1 MRAPIEED
9 EEDAGE
15 EVDEE
20 ELAAQAQRQRT
31 ADAKAAA
38 ERVYKQREEIAQRN
52 AAAAARSEAEVA
64 RIEAEHRIQE
74 ALALEK
80 IRLDQEQERA
90 TAPAIPSRG
99 NQDSILAQQEA
110 EIAAKRAA
118 AAKVPVPAPGSPA
131 ASVGTPSSVEEKPPP
146 SAGLLSIRAP
156 GSGSATLDQAADLQ
170 SATAKLQAIRA
181 ASAVNGAPKSPRNSQ
196 SPQYGTAFQ
205 SKGFTPAQAM
215 AQAFQPGSTFRNLR
229 GGRRKTRRRR
239 RTYREP
245 KGLFAF

>member
-1 MRAPIEED
+1 M
-9 EEDAGE
+9 
-15 EVDEE
+15 
-20 ELAAQAQRQRT
+20 
-31 ADAKAAA
+31 
-38 ERVYKQREEIAQRN
+38 YKQREEIAQRN

-64 RIEAEHRIQE
+64 RIEAEHR
-74 ALALEK
+74 L
-80 IRLDQEQERA
+80 
-90 TAPAIPSRG
+90 
-99 NQDSILAQQEA
+99 QDE
-110 EIAAKRAA
+110 AA
-118 AAKVPVPAPGSPA
+118 AARIEAEHRLKEAEPVSSSAPVPTPGPADLLQLSAANEARIFADLAAKKAAREAAKKAAAEALPSSPA
-131 ASVGTPSSVEEKPPP
+131 DSESSASAELTPPP
-146 SAGLLSIRAP
+146 LAGTLSIRAP

-181 ASAVNGAPKSPRNSQ
+181 ASAVSGAPKSPRNSQ

-229 GGRRKTRRRR
+229 GGRRKTARGRRRR